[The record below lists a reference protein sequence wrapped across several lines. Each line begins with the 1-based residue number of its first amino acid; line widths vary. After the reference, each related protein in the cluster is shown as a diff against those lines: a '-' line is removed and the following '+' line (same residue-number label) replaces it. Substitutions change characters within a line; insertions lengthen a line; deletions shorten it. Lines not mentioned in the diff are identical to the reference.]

1 MKRLIH
7 LATCAALVSL
17 GGCAPEEAPKPTAP
31 DAPGI
36 QNPDRPDPQV
46 TPRADDPVV
55 RPAPG
60 AIGVDSQEEG
70 QADLRPEIVELE
82 PGRPRRRLNID
93 QLEDAMIK
101 ASGGIGWTE
110 DRGNNTVNVFNELS
124 STLGKP
130 DYIQIT
136 EEDLEP
142 TILFQKF
149 LGDASRSVCAKMLAR
164 DLETIAVVQEYE
176 RRPYDDPPADLPA
189 RTLMIHVTPDDTWAS
204 NPEAVDENLRALLA
218 RFHGKVISPD
228 NEAALA
234 NWRWLVQSG
243 RHVSEPTQAWM
254 ATCVALFTHPDFYT
268 F

>member
-17 GGCAPEEAPKPTAP
+17 GGCVSDDGEKPTL
-31 DAPGI
+31 DPGI
-36 QNPDRPDPQV
+36 QAPD
-46 TPRADDPVV
+46 TPEQPGDAPRVNDPVV

-60 AIGVDSQEEG
+60 TVGVDTREEG
-70 QADLRPEIVELE
+70 EVDLRPELVDEE
-82 PGRPRRRLNID
+82 PARPRRRLNID
-93 QLEDAMIK
+93 QLEDAMIR

-110 DRGNNTVNVFNELS
+110 ERGNNTVNVFQELAR
-124 STLGKP
+124 TLGKP

-164 DLETIAVVQEYE
+164 DLSTIAVEQEFE
-176 RRPYDDPPADLPA
+176 LRPYDDPPEDLPQK
-189 RTLMIHVTPDDTWAS
+189 TLMIHVTPEDTWAS
-204 NPEAVDENLRALLA
+204 NPDAVDANLRALLV
-218 RFHGKVISPD
+218 RFHGKIVGPED
-228 NEAALA
+228 DVALA

-243 RHVSEPTQAWM
+243 RHVSEPSQAWM